1 MTRVV
6 VMVWQSYLSPEHM
19 MILMQLNVQLAL
31 DVGKEV
37 MIKITMALLLM
48 GLDRLEFH
56 GSEINLD
63 NHMAQLHIYMLG
75 SLERM
80 LYHKQTP
87 VHQDV
92 DNVQAGHHSEE
103 YGSMALHSQGLS
115 TEKLLAT

>member
-6 VMVWQSYLSPEHM
+6 VMVWQSYLGPEHM
-19 MILMQLNVQLAL
+19 MILMQLDVQLAL

-37 MIKITMALLLM
+37 MIKMTMALLLM

-75 SLERM
+75 SL
-80 LYHKQTP
+80 QTP
-87 VHQDV
+87 VHQNV

-103 YGSMALHSQGLS
+103 YGGVALHSQGLS